1 MFDDVL
7 IISLTNW
14 LQDTI
19 GPNYIRQNID
29 TQAMVDLPRSTIYI
43 NGIRTYSLSDVYQA
57 LNEYMPDI
65 VHTLACTQMVHVV
78 GMYHLFHQSDPQWC
92 YGGKSIVHITSN
104 QIVASVVQLP
114 FQIDS
119 RGEIQVYQNKGIRI
133 WTDINTLHHLVTI
146 YSTPAI

>member
-1 MFDDVL
+1 MLDEVL
-7 IISLTNW
+7 IISLPAW
-14 LQDTI
+14 LQETI
-19 GPNYIRQNID
+19 GPYCLRRTID

-43 NGIRTYSLSDVYQA
+43 HGIRTYSLSDVYQA
-57 LNEYMPDI
+57 LNQYMPDI

-78 GMYHLFHQSDPQWC
+78 GMSHLFHQSDTQWC
-92 YGGKSIVHITSN
+92 YGGKSMVHITAN

-119 RGEIQVYQNKGIRI
+119 RGEIQVHRNKGIRI

-146 YSTPAI
+146 YSTPDS